1 MTEIQYDVHNDTV
14 TMLKAFVARDQRR
27 IRRLADSWTRD
38 HVDELLSWAL
48 DDHAQLFNRYP
59 AGVVAGLPSELSEAV
74 LLLLS
79 SFKTANPVLVAKA
92 IFLTL

>member
-1 MTEIQYDVHNDTV
+1 MTETQYDIGHDLV
-14 TMLKAFVARDQRR
+14 TMLKAFVARDQKR
-27 IRRLADSWTRD
+27 IRRLADSWTQD
-38 HVDELLSWAL
+38 HIAELQAWAF

-59 AGVVAGLPSELSEAV
+59 AGIVEGLPEELSEAV

-79 SFKTANPVLVAKA
+79 TFRAGNPILIAKT